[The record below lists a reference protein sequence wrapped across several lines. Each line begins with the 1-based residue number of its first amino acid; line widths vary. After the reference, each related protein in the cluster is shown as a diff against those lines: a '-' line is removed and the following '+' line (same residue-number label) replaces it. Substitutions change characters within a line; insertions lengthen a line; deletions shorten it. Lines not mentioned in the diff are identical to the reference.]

1 MPTAR
6 VPAPEEPHKTGDRE
20 DAGGDHRRPHEHL
33 GQPHPPLNS
42 ADSLLRVS
50 EAGQLV
56 HADRDAHDRP
66 GENGQTSVTRRN
78 HDGVDSLRK
87 VSSPHVTPGK
97 PGSRPRSGLRSVG
110 ALFATVALA
119 YCAGAAMS
127 WYSFGAQMTPAFFP
141 PAGVTVALMLL
152 TPRSRW
158 GVIVAAIAA
167 AELVVDLFFGVGA
180 RSALGYAFANSAE
193 AVVGASLVSA
203 WCKGVPD
210 LRTRRD
216 LTKFLVGAAA
226 AGPLVGGLIGATVSA
241 VGNNAAWIE
250 TVLHWWAGDGI
261 GVLVVGAPILLWA
274 KQSHI
279 LRSRPTE
286 TAIVLGVTAVLSL
299 TALWWQAPVALPL
312 LPVMVWAA
320 LRLDVIGAALAG
332 AVVAFTVNYMT
343 GSGRGAFKELDL
355 AEPARLAMTQ
365 VFIAVMVLVAM
376 LIAQEAAGRIAA
388 VRAGEAERRERD
400 RLQILAQL
408 AQLLSAALTPSQ
420 IGDAVVKQL
429 YNDAGAQ
436 AVALGLVT
444 PDGHRLE
451 WVKTAGYPQLVR
463 DRFGGGVAL
472 DEISASAEAVRSGR
486 PVVVGSAAEY
496 RRRYSNNAD
505 LMTRTRAEALVNWP
519 LTSGA
524 KPIGVLAMMWTQRQA
539 LDSAQLAYISAVA
552 TMVGQG
558 LVRAQVY
565 ADEHARAAVLQAAV
579 LPTEPADVPDLD
591 VAVSYEP
598 ADGEH
603 GLGGDWYDVMALPKE
618 RTYLAVGDVVGHGL
632 PAVEDMAQLRSAGRA
647 MALQGLPPAQLLAEL
662 NTFTAHASNGR
673 FATMAVAVFDP
684 GDSVVSYAS
693 AGHPPVL
700 LRRFR
705 DGEVVRLVDGH
716 GPVLG
721 PIRDATY
728 TEGHVRLEPG
738 DTLVMYTDGLVEGTG
753 RHLETGITSAQ
764 KVIAGWK
771 PDCPLDEGCRRLTD
785 ALVLRPRRD
794 DVCVVIVRMRP

>member
-1 MPTAR
+1 MSTAAA
-6 VPAPEEPHKTGDRE
+6 PAPDQPHKTGDRHGS
-20 DAGGDHRRPHEHL
+20 DGDHRWPQEDL
-33 GQPHPPLNS
+33 GQPHPSLNS
-42 ADSLLRVS
+42 DDSLLGVP
-50 EAGQLV
+50 EPGQFV
-56 HADRDAHDRP
+56 HAHRNAHEWA
-66 GENGQTSVTRRN
+66 GENGQTAVTRRN
-78 HDGVDSLRK
+78 DNGVDSLMK
-87 VSSPHVTPGK
+87 VSLPRVTPSEPSSGV
-97 PGSRPRSGLRSVG
+97 RSNWRSLA
-110 ALFATVALA
+110 ALFASVALA
-119 YCAGAAMS
+119 YSVGAFLS
-127 WYSFGAQMTPAFFP
+127 WQSFGAEMTPAFFP

-158 GVIVAAIAA
+158 VVIVAAIAA
-167 AELVVDLFFGVGA
+167 AELAVDLSFGVGA
-180 RSALGYAFANSAE
+180 RTSSGYALANSVE
-193 AVVGASLVSA
+193 AIVGASLVSA

-210 LRTRRD
+210 LRMRRG
-216 LTKFLVGAAA
+216 LAKFLVGACV

-241 VGNNAAWIE
+241 VQNNAAW
-250 TVLHWWAGDGI
+250 TTTLLHWWAGDGI
-261 GVLVVGAPILLWA
+261 GVLVVGAPILLWT

-279 LRSRPTE
+279 LRSRPAV
-286 TAIVLGVTAVLSL
+286 TAFVLGVTAVLSL
-299 TALWWQAPVALPL
+299 AAIWWQAPVALPL

-343 GSGRGAFKELDL
+343 GTGGGAFRELDL

-376 LIAQEAAGRIAA
+376 LIAQEAAGRVAA
-388 VRAGEAERRERD
+388 VRAREAERRERN

-408 AQLLSAALTPSQ
+408 AQQLSAALTPNQ

-444 PDGHRLE
+444 PDGRRLE
-451 WVKTAGYPQLVR
+451 WVKTAGYPQLVHDKFAPGVPLD
-463 DRFGGGVAL
+463 DRT
-472 DEISASAEAVRSGR
+472 ASTEAVRTSR
-486 PVVVGSAAEY
+486 PVVIGSAAEY
-496 RRRYSNNAD
+496 RRRYSHNDD
-505 LMTRTRAEALVNWP
+505 LMARTGAEAVVNWP

-524 KPIGVLAMMWTQRQA
+524 KPIGVLAMMWTKPQA
-539 LDSAQLAYISAVA
+539 MDAAQLAYISAVA
-552 TMVGQG
+552 TMVAQG

-579 LPTEPADVPDLD
+579 LPTEPADVADLE

-603 GLGGDWYDVMALPKE
+603 GLGGDWYDVMALPKG

-632 PAVEDMAQLRSAGRA
+632 AAVEDMAQLRSAGRA
-647 MALQGLPPAQLLAEL
+647 MALQGLPPSQLLAEL
-662 NTFTAHASNGR
+662 NTFTAHASQGR

-684 GDSVVSYAS
+684 RAGAVSYAL
-693 AGHPPVL
+693 AGHPPLL
-700 LRRFR
+700 LRRSR
-705 DGEVVRLVDGH
+705 DGDAVRLVDGH

-728 TEGHVRLEPG
+728 TEGQVHLQPG

-753 RHLETGITSAQ
+753 RHLETGITMAQ
-764 KVIAGWK
+764 QLIADWAS
-771 PDCPLDEGCRRLTD
+771 DCPLDEECKQLTE

-794 DVCVVIVRMRP
+794 DVCVVIVRLRP